1 VTDTASDRLR
11 RARRTDSETK
21 TAWARA
27 ALEAIASAGGPFSV
41 SHIARTARVSRRFV
55 YDHPELR
62 AEIELKAAESVERFS
77 GRLVASAR
85 VSAASLRADH
95 ENTRAENQRL
105 RQRVRSLQA
114 RLGEVLGAE
123 VASELAGQGVL
134 VGEKSLREQ
143 IDALQAD
150 IGELNDAL
158 RRTTEDL
165 DGARQANREL
175 MAQLN
180 RRNPTS

>member
-1 VTDTASDRLR
+1 M
-11 RARRTDSETK
+11 
-21 TAWARA
+21 
-27 ALEAIASAGGPFSV
+27 
-41 SHIARTARVSRRFV
+41 
-55 YDHPELR
+55 
-62 AEIELKAAESVERFS
+62 
-77 GRLVASAR
+77 
-85 VSAASLRADH
+85 
-95 ENTRAENQRL
+95 
-105 RQRVRSLQA
+105 
-114 RLGEVLGAE
+114 LGAE